1 MLPCDFDMLLRHVVP
16 SVFVSRPQQSGLA
29 FIKEDDLWNFG
40 KPQGWGG
47 VWRGS
52 VTAAGVP
59 SDPYLMTGYEHK
71 VLHLSVHSSALTKEQ
86 AEEAEELR
94 AKYIRRQRSKGK
106 PEGPVGRLTAPDV
119 DVELSV
125 QVDVLGCAAHPSC
138 PMDWAT
144 LTTITIPAAAANTTS
159 YEAYTFA
166 EGFSA
171 HWVRVVSS
179 ASVVATAYFHY
190 T

>member
-1 MLPCDFDMLLRHVVP
+1 L
-16 SVFVSRPQQSGLA
+16 QQSGLA

-71 VLHLSVHSSALTKEQ
+71 VLHLSVHSQATSKEEQ
-86 AEEAEELR
+86 AEVERLR
-94 AKYIRRQRSKGK
+94 SKYVRKQVSKGK
-106 PEGPVGRLTAPDV
+106 PDGPVGHLTSLGEDV
-119 DVELSV
+119 TMSI
-125 QVDVLGCAAHPSC
+125 QVDVLGCAGHPGC

-144 LTTITIPAAAANTTS
+144 LETITIPAAAANTTS
-159 YEAYTFA
+159 YKAYTF
-166 EGFSA
+166 ESGFSA

-179 ASVVATAYFHY
+179 ADVVATAYFHY